1 MSDLEHKL
9 HEAFDAVR
17 LPEEVAKSTLAYIE
31 TKRAEGQAAERAAE
45 ETCVPKPPTAEQEPA
60 VLASRFDA
68 AAESGIRATARK
80 AACARSTEAADGA
93 ETNAAHDIGTK
104 AADDGAVE
112 TVAQAERDLT
122 VAEQEAG
129 DAAFVPRVIKGGKK
143 RRPLFAR
150 KSFRFAVAACLC
162 GALAFGGGSVV
173 YASESAYVEISAD
186 GLASAASGEAGAP
199 QGAELAAP
207 AKESSVE
214 LGINCFNIVVRATGL
229 NEEGEALLQR
239 VDVVGKSYEE
249 VANLLMGQDATGLD
263 GFVDVTVTSS
273 NENQRGYL
281 SSASET
287 CLGHRAEGTYA
298 CDHATDE
305 ERQAA
310 QESGMGTARYQAY
323 LELAALDPT
332 VTVEEC
338 QDLPM
343 HELRW
348 MIEAL
353 ENGDAAT
360 AAEAREQAEAAGHHG
375 QNAGNGHGA
384 GGAYGSGNGQGTN
397 GAQGNGAG
405 QGAGGSAN
413 VSSGAGNGAG
423 AGSGGGA
430 GQGGA
435 GHGAGSGSGGGH
447 GAGHGRGAE

>member
-31 TKRAEGQAAERAAE
+31 AKRAEEQAA
-45 ETCVPKPPTAEQEPA
+45 
-60 VLASRFDA
+60 
-68 AAESGIRATARK
+68 G
-80 AACARSTEAADGA
+80 
-93 ETNAAHDIGTK
+93 
-104 AADDGAVE
+104 
-112 TVAQAERDLT
+112 
-122 VAEQEAG
+122 QEAG
-129 DAAFVPRVIKGGKK
+129 DAAFVPHVVKGGKN

-186 GLASAASGEAGAP
+186 GLASAASSEAGAP
-199 QGAELAAP
+199 QGAEPAVP

-249 VANLLMGQDATGLD
+249 AANLLMGQDATGLD

-273 NENQRGYL
+273 NEGQRGYL
-281 SSASET
+281 SSTSET

-360 AAEAREQAEAAGHHG
+360 AAEAREQAEAAGAAGHHG
-375 QNAGNGHGA
+375 QGAGNGHGA
-384 GGAYGSGNGQGTN
+384 GGAHGSGNGQDAN
-397 GAQGNGAG
+397 GAQGSGAG

-413 VSSGAGNGAG
+413 VSSGVGNGAG

>member
-31 TKRAEGQAAERAAE
+31 TKRAEGQA
-45 ETCVPKPPTAEQEPA
+45 V
-60 VLASRFDA
+60 
-68 AAESGIRATARK
+68 G
-80 AACARSTEAADGA
+80 
-93 ETNAAHDIGTK
+93 
-104 AADDGAVE
+104 
-112 TVAQAERDLT
+112 
-122 VAEQEAG
+122 QEAG
-129 DAAFVPRVIKGGKK
+129 DAAFVPHVVKGGKK

-249 VANLLMGQDATGLD
+249 AANLLMGQDATGLD

-273 NENQRGYL
+273 NEGQRGYL
-281 SSASET
+281 SSTSET

-360 AAEAREQAEAAGHHG
+360 AAEAREQAEAAGAAGHHG

-384 GGAYGSGNGQGTN
+384 GGVHGSSNGQGAN
-397 GAQGNGAG
+397 GAQGSDAG

-413 VSSGAGNGAG
+413 ASSGAGQGAG
-423 AGSGGGA
+423 AGSGNGGGA

-435 GHGAGSGSGGGH
+435 GHGAGAGSGNGAGSGSGGGH